1 MLDLSE
7 QKWPEAEISAL
18 KGQMYKENL
27 PLRDEVERASMFEEI
42 VGTSKPL
49 KAVLSQIA
57 KVAPTYSTVLITR
70 INKETLELLQ
80 SYGWPGN
87 IRELQNVIE
96 RSVILCETEIFLIDE
111 SWLPEQRLRQN
122 RRQGPVLIEPLT

>member
-57 KVAPTYSTVLITR
+57 KVAPTYSTVLITVLTR
-70 INKETLELLQ
+70 RHSNCFSHTPGLET
-80 SYGWPGN
+80 YAN
-87 IRELQNVIE
+87 YR
-96 RSVILCETEIFLIDE
+96 T
-111 SWLPEQRLRQN
+111 
-122 RRQGPVLIEPLT
+122 